1 MDIGKYSFL
10 NRTIKNWN
18 QLPAGALGTF
28 TCKTTIL
35 EREESNYKLG
45 EVKELEVWW
54 KSSKNAVNKVN
65 CSDVRWTGVVG
76 SLNGIKPNDRVVKM
90 SEV

>member
-28 TCKTTIL
+28 HCKPTIL

-45 EVKELEVWW
+45 EVKEIEV
-54 KSSKNAVNKVN
+54 
-65 CSDVRWTGVVG
+65 
-76 SLNGIKPNDRVVKM
+76 
-90 SEV
+90 